1 MGGAAVWEAVAAT
14 GVLNR
19 GCPAVHLGAY
29 LAQQRPAYL
38 LAPSTIPTPAP
49 PAPVAFSGMISKAQV
64 GMLYDLNNFILVAA
78 RVPQVRQRQASGLEA
93 LMQGTERG
101 WCVHWRLKQGLPQA
115 APGPS
120 ALRAWPACQGSHA
133 LPALVPAQILQNFTS
148 RSTGQLSLITYA
160 LNWAGAS
167 ARIFTSIQEGAGAAM
182 VRGSAIS
189 ALLNFV
195 VVAQILAY
203 GNKAARAQAKAKKKD

>member
-1 MGGAAVWEAVAAT
+1 MEQVAC
-14 GVLNR
+14 G
-19 GCPAVHLGAY
+19 
-29 LAQQRPAYL
+29 
-38 LAPSTIPTPAP
+38 PS
-49 PAPVAFSGMISKAQV
+49 
-64 GMLYDLNNFILVAA
+64 
-78 RVPQVRQRQASGLEA
+78 
-93 LMQGTERG
+93 
-101 WCVHWRLKQGLPQA
+101 QA
-115 APGPS
+115 AAGPS
-120 ALRAWPACQGSHA
+120 ALRAWPACQDSHA
-133 LPALVPAQILQNFTS
+133 LPALAPAQILQNFAS
-148 RSTGQLSLITYA
+148 KSTGQLSLITYA